1 MSDKMEQAY
10 RLLLD
15 AKNEGHEDARTS
27 LAVINSEFMSV
38 SQVVGGTLDNL
49 YPALEKVFSSLPP
62 TELVIKAVNGD
73 VRPIKAWHAQ
83 EIDRCDDPYNYNEI
97 PVEMQL
103 LQRYDGRYNIIF
115 VTPTSNRKITID
127 AEDGGAEVS
136 CDFGGSITAATQV
149 LRYVAYSG
157 KTGNIKYYNKKGDI
171 YYASD
176 IVLGSLDKAFCV
188 RSDSAEHNNIYHNMR
203 YETSGVILNHVPD
216 WMRNAIVS
224 HEKSRA

>member
-1 MSDKMEQAY
+1 MNDKMEQAY
-10 RLLLD
+10 KLLLD
-15 AKNEGHEDARTS
+15 AAKEGCEDAVTS
-27 LAVINSEFMSV
+27 LSAIDSEFMSV
-38 SQVVGGTLDNL
+38 SQIVGGALDNL
-49 YPALEKVFSSLPP
+49 YPALAKVFSSLPP
-62 TELVIKAVNGD
+62 TELVIKAVNVD
-73 VRPIKAWHAQ
+73 VGPIKAWHAQ
-83 EIDRCDDPYNYNEI
+83 EVDRCDDPYNYNEV

-176 IVLGSLDKAFCV
+176 IVLGSLDKAFCD
-188 RSDSAEHNNIYHNMR
+188 RESAEKNNRYHNMR
-203 YETSGVILNHVPD
+203 YETSGVILNHVPV